1 MRIFSILY
9 SLCISMDV
17 VIEIHYKEKEINEE
31 RKKNCATTYLYLA
44 WVVAYLVG
52 ESLYSQY

>member
-1 MRIFSILY
+1 MN
-9 SLCISMDV
+9 V